1 MPINRHPYLRDSHY
15 PVHADEVT
23 YRHGHTDSLAAFKEA
38 LRKEDEKRAARVQ
51 NHRHSYLSHYNNG
64 TGNMDHLTLDQ
75 QAMLMQNYGVDTD
88 YKTAMAGRR
97 LNQKRTDSMAAYAAS
112 TEPYQAFKPPTIG
125 VNYEKKQDDSEM
137 AHLIAK
143 HEREE
148 LKDIKMHGR
157 RIADEYQRHSKTI
170 HQMDHQ
176 AVSQVEAKY
185 SHEVARLAA
194 TEATSGVAID
204 KKAVA
209 KLKSE
214 YKQGMIDADTA
225 RHDRELIFMGQEKE
239 HAAVFS
245 KVEKASH
252 ESHVQEENCLD
263 LFTKHKQETFE
274 KMFDEHKI
282 NVGSVDPILKPRAP
296 KGPRKAKAHSTTTD
310 SSSGSSNCGTSSTTA
325 KKTKASGQHSNDYL
339 AGIVQGALMAGKQ
352 CV

>member
-1 MPINRHPYLRDSHY
+1 
-15 PVHADEVT
+15 
-23 YRHGHTDSLAAFKEA
+23 
-38 LRKEDEKRAARVQ
+38 
-51 NHRHSYLSHYNNG
+51 
-64 TGNMDHLTLDQ
+64 
-75 QAMLMQNYGVDTD
+75 MLMQNYGVDTD

-97 LNQKRTDSMAAYAAS
+97 LNQKRTESMAAYAAS
-112 TEPYQAFKPPTIG
+112 TDPYQAFKPPTIG
-125 VNYEKKQDDSEM
+125 VNYEKKQDDSDM

-157 RIADEYQRHSKTI
+157 RLVDEYHRHARTI

-185 SHEVARLAA
+185 SHEVARLTANA
-194 TEATSGVAID
+194 TISGVPME
-204 KKAVA
+204 KKALE
-209 KLKSE
+209 KLKFD
-214 YKQGMIDADTA
+214 YKKGMVGADSA
-225 RHDRELIFMGQEKE
+225 RHNRELIFQQEEKA

-245 KVEKASH
+245 TVEKASNA
-252 ESHVQEENCLD
+252 SHVKEETCLD
-263 LFTKHKQETFE
+263 VFTKHKQETFE

-325 KKTKASGQHSNDYL
+325 KKTKASGQHSNEYL

>member
-1 MPINRHPYLRDSHY
+1 
-15 PVHADEVT
+15 
-23 YRHGHTDSLAAFKEA
+23 
-38 LRKEDEKRAARVQ
+38 
-51 NHRHSYLSHYNNG
+51 
-64 TGNMDHLTLDQ
+64 MDHLTLDQ

-112 TEPYQAFKPPTIG
+112 TDPYQAFKPPTIG

-194 TEATSGVAID
+194 TAATSGVAID
-204 KKAVA
+204 KKAVEN
-209 KLKSE
+209 LKYE
-214 YKQGMIDADTA
+214 YKKGMKDADLA
-225 RHDRELIFMGQEKE
+225 RHNRELIFHEEEKA
-239 HAAVFS
+239 HAVVFS
-245 KVEKASH
+245 KAEKASNA
-252 ESHVQEENCLD
+252 SHVQEETCLD
-263 LFTKHKQETFE
+263 VFTKHKQETFQ
-274 KMFDEHKI
+274 KMFDEHKT
-282 NVGSVDPILKPRAP
+282 NVGSVDPILKPKAP
-296 KGPRKAKAHSTTTD
+296 KGPRKAKAKAHPNTPSTASSTTC
-310 SSSGSSNCGTSSTTA
+310 SSGSTRLRSDEYFALEGMI
-325 KKTKASGQHSNDYL
+325 K
-339 AGIVQGALMAGKQ
+339 GALLAKGNRA
-352 CV
+352 